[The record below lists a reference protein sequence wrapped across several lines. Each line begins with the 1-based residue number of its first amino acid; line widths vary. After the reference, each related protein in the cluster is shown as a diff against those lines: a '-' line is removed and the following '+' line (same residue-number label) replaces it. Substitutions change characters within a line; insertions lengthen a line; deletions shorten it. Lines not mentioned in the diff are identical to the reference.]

1 MSKRSGHNSPHD
13 FVAEVAKTFG
23 ELQSKT
29 ETLREFRYGKWRWAR
44 VQRLLLLLW
53 ACCCASSGLSP
64 LQAQTA
70 GTTADTTANT
80 DEPPAATQLDSI
92 EQPEMATAPV
102 IELEGAILKTIDA
115 TTLAAQVAG
124 PLRELLVKEGDI
136 VKANQALGKINDDA
150 LRLELEQLKTQ
161 VAVAQKKQVNDIDQR
176 LAEKS
181 MQVAHT
187 EYERALHANAR
198 VPGTYPI
205 NEIDRLKLLVD
216 RTELEVE
223 RAKYDQELAAFEVT
237 LAQGNYRQTYER
249 FLRHQL
255 AAPAAGVVVS
265 VEKRAGEWVEPGTD
279 LLRIVRIDQ
288 LRVEGFIS
296 SDEANP
302 QLVGR
307 SARIAIADQS
317 ASAPAES
324 HTWLGRVVFVSPD
337 VNPVNSQVRVFIEVD
352 NPNGVLRPGLRVQ
365 ARIEG
370 PIEDSVTHRS
380 EQNGEQQHE
389 PQVAEER

>member
-1 MSKRSGHNSPHD
+1 MNKQKAHQSPQD
-13 FVAEVAKTFG
+13 IGAKVAKTCG
-23 ELQSKT
+23 EEMST
-29 ETLREFRYGKWRWAR
+29 AETLREFRYDKRLHW
-44 VQRLLLLLW
+44 LLLG
-53 ACCCASSGLSP
+53 ACVWFSSALSL

-70 GTTADTTANT
+70 DTNADTI
-80 DEPPAATQLDSI
+80 ELPPSTQLNSI
-92 EQPEMATAPV
+92 EQPGVVATPV
-102 IELEGAILKTIDA
+102 IELQGAILKTIDA

-124 PLRELLVKEGDI
+124 PLRELLVKEGDV

-161 VAVAQKKQVNDIDQR
+161 VAVAQKRQANDIDQR

-187 EYERALHANAR
+187 EYERAMNANAR

-205 NEIDRLKLLVD
+205 NEIDRLRLLAD

-223 RAKYDQELAAFEVT
+223 RAKYEQELAAFEVT
-237 LAQGNYRQTYER
+237 LAQGSYRQTYER
-249 FLRHQL
+249 YARHQL

-296 SDEANP
+296 SAEAAP
-302 QLVGR
+302 LLVGR
-307 SARIAIADQS
+307 SARIALVIARGGNSGDSQ
-317 ASAPAES
+317 
-324 HTWLGRVVFVSPD
+324 TWQGRVVFVSPD

-352 NPNGVLRPGLRVQ
+352 NPAGVLRPGLRVQ
-365 ARIEG
+365 ARIE
-370 PIEDSVTHRS
+370 
-380 EQNGEQQHE
+380 E
-389 PQVAEER
+389 PAKELADGSAVHQSADDDERLELPVAGNQ

>member
-1 MSKRSGHNSPHD
+1 MSKRTIHNPSHVAGIHARQAYHD
-13 FVAEVAKTFG
+13 HRQLALLAHI
-23 ELQSKT
+23 
-29 ETLREFRYGKWRWAR
+29 
-44 VQRLLLLLW
+44 QRFLLLC
-53 ACCCASSGLSP
+53 ACFWSSSTLSP
-64 LQAQTA
+64 LQAQT
-70 GTTADTTANT
+70 TDTIT
-80 DEPPAATQLDSI
+80 EPIEQQVASPLDSI
-92 EQPEMATAPV
+92 EQPKMSEAPA
-102 IELEGAILKTIDA
+102 IELDGAILKTIDA

-124 PLRELLVKEGDI
+124 PLRELQVKEGDI

-161 VAVAQKKQVNDIDQR
+161 IAVAQKRQANDIDER

-181 MQVAHT
+181 LQVAHT
-187 EYERALHANAR
+187 EYERALNANAR

-205 NEIDRLKLLVD
+205 NEIDRLKLVAD

-223 RAKYDQELAAFEVT
+223 RAKYEQELAAFEVT

-249 FLRHQL
+249 YLRHQL

-296 SDEANP
+296 ADQASLR
-302 QLVGR
+302 LVGR
-307 SARIAIADQS
+307 SARIAMADKQ
-317 ASAPAES
+317 ASGTADS
-324 HTWLGRVVFVSPD
+324 QNWQGRVVFVSPD

-352 NPNGVLRPGLRVQ
+352 NPDGVLRPGLRVQ
-365 ARIEG
+365 ARIDEPAQG
-370 PIEDSVTHRS
+370 STEENTSYRS
-380 EQNGEQQHE
+380 ASDVEHHK
-389 PQVAEER
+389 PQVVEK

>member
-1 MSKRSGHNSPHD
+1 MSKRTIHYPPH
-13 FVAEVAKTFG
+13 VAG
-23 ELQSKT
+23 IH
-29 ETLREFRYGKWRWAR
+29 AR
-44 VQRLLLLLW
+44 QAYHDHRQLARSAHTQRFLLLCVCFW
-53 ACCCASSGLSP
+53 SSSTLSP
-64 LQAQTA
+64 LQAQT
-70 GTTADTTANT
+70 TNT
-80 DEPPAATQLDSI
+80 ITEPIERQVASPLDSI
-92 EQPEMATAPV
+92 EQPKMSEAPA
-102 IELEGAILKTIDA
+102 IELDGAILKTIDA

-124 PLRELLVKEGDI
+124 PLRELQVKEGDI

-161 VAVAQKKQVNDIDQR
+161 IAVAQKRQANDIDER

-181 MQVAHT
+181 LQVAHT
-187 EYERALHANAR
+187 EYERALNANAR

-205 NEIDRLKLLVD
+205 NEIDRLKLVAD

-223 RAKYDQELAAFEVT
+223 RAKYEQELAAFEVT

-249 FLRHQL
+249 YLRHQL

-296 SDEANP
+296 ADQASLR
-302 QLVGR
+302 LVGR
-307 SARIAIADQS
+307 SARIAMADKQ
-317 ASAPAES
+317 ASGTADS
-324 HTWLGRVVFVSPD
+324 QNWQGRVVFVSPD

-352 NPNGVLRPGLRVQ
+352 NPDGVLRPGLRVQ
-365 ARIEG
+365 ARIDEPAQG
-370 PIEDSVTHRS
+370 STEENTSYRS
-380 EQNGEQQHE
+380 ASDVEHHK
-389 PQVAEER
+389 PQVVEK

>member
-1 MSKRSGHNSPHD
+1 MSKQTVHNTQHGAGVQARQ
-13 FVAEVAKTFG
+13 VAHAPR
-23 ELQSKT
+23 QST
-29 ETLREFRYGKWRWAR
+29 ASAYP
-44 VQRLLLLLW
+44 QRFLLLCVSFSVCVW
-53 ACCCASSGLSP
+53 SSSALSL
-64 LQAQTA
+64 LQAQTTDA
-70 GTTADTTANT
+70 IAEPIEQQTAT
-80 DEPPAATQLDSI
+80 PLGSI
-92 EQPEMATAPV
+92 EQPKLAAAGA
-102 IELEGAILKTIDA
+102 IELKGAILKTIDA
-115 TTLAAQVAG
+115 TSLAAQVAG

-161 VAVAQKKQVNDIDQR
+161 IAVARKKHANDIDER

-181 MQVAHT
+181 LQVAHT
-187 EYERALHANAR
+187 EYERALNANAR
-198 VPGTYPI
+198 VPGTYPV
-205 NEIDRLKLLVD
+205 NEIDRLRLLAD
-216 RTELEVE
+216 RTQLEVE
-223 RAKYDQELAAFEVT
+223 RAKYEQELAAFEVT

-249 FLRHQL
+249 YSRHQL

-296 SDEANP
+296 ADEASP

-307 SARIAIADQS
+307 SARIAMADKQASKS
-317 ASAPAES
+317 ADSQD
-324 HTWLGRVVFVSPD
+324 WLGRVVFVSPD

-352 NPNGVLRPGLRVQ
+352 NPDGVLRPGLRVN

-370 PIEDSVTHRS
+370 PIDDPVDDSVAHRS
-380 EQNGEQQHE
+380 SG
-389 PQVAEER
+389 VK

>member
-1 MSKRSGHNSPHD
+1 MSKRMVQNPPHD
-13 FVAEVAKTFG
+13 TGVHVRQAAHDPRQLASSVYP
-23 ELQSKT
+23 QHI
-29 ETLREFRYGKWRWAR
+29 
-44 VQRLLLLLW
+44 LLLCACACLW
-53 ACCCASSGLSP
+53 SSNALAP
-64 LQAQTA
+64 LQAQTSGINA
-70 GTTADTTANT
+70 
-80 DEPPAATQLDSI
+80 EPVEQQQATPLEST
-92 EQPEMATAPV
+92 EQPTMTAVPG

-115 TTLAAQVAG
+115 TSLAAQVAG

-161 VAVAQKKQVNDIDQR
+161 ITVAQKKQANDIDER

-181 MQVAHT
+181 LQVART
-187 EYERALHANAR
+187 EYERAMNANAR

-205 NEIDRLKLLVD
+205 NEIDRLKLLAD
-216 RTELEVE
+216 RTQLEVE
-223 RAKYDQELAAFEVT
+223 RAKYEQELAAFEVT
-237 LAQGNYRQTYER
+237 LAQGSYRQTYER

-296 SDEANP
+296 SEEASP

-307 SARIAIADQS
+307 SARITMADKHVSKTADSQN
-317 ASAPAES
+317 
-324 HTWLGRVVFVSPD
+324 WQGKVVFVSPD

-370 PIEDSVTHRS
+370 PVDGPAEDSVAHRS
-380 EQNGEQQHE
+380 PPNAEHHE
-389 PQVAEER
+389 PQVVEK